1 MAQDKSCTDVGSAG
15 TGNSYSTVILSQ
27 RDGGRFSGDQ
37 RQKKGGKKKK
47 ERKERLKAE
56 KKKERQNKPLKSKR
70 KCMSE
75 ISIRKHGRGPK
86 GGSGENKNKRA
97 KNVQGG
103 KRQITQKSLG
113 GKNEGGGSG

>member
-27 RDGGRFSGDQ
+27 RDGGHFSGDQ
-37 RQKKGGKKKK
+37 RQKKGGKKK
-47 ERKERLKAE
+47 RKKRKTEGR
-56 KKKERQNKPLKSKR
+56 KKKERQNKPLKSKK

-75 ISIRKHGRGPK
+75 ISIRKHGRGQR

-97 KNVQGG
+97 KMCRVVKDNTKVSWRE
-103 KRQITQKSLG
+103 K
-113 GKNEGGGSG
+113 